1 MKHLALTLL
10 IVGGLAACSTSQQAS
25 QQTQHLNDTT
35 SVIGQPPA
43 HELTPTQPTQRSAHI
58 ALPYKRPE
66 RASTIVADTSTA
78 RSVPGMSKRRIS
90 LDIRNAQLDNVL
102 RLFAKEG
109 HINIIA
115 DPDVSG
121 EVTLSVRDA
130 PIDQVFLSVMSAHD
144 LGFERRGNII
154 RVAKRERLA
163 AQASL

>member
-1 MKHLALTLL
+1 MKKLALTLFL
-10 IVGGLAACSTSQQAS
+10 CGGLVACSTTRQA
-25 QQTQHLNDTT
+25 NDQARHTDDAV
-35 SVIGQPPA
+35 SVVGQPPGP
-43 HELTPTQPTQRSAHI
+43 ELATTRPTERADHI

-109 HINIIA
+109 NINIIA

-144 LGFERRGNII
+144 LGFERRGNIT
-154 RVAKRERLA
+154 RVAKRERLV